1 MNKVTVTFVKPDG
14 TEVNIQTEPG
24 VSLLQLAQEEGLD
37 IEGVCEGNMACS
49 TCHMI
54 VAEEFFDR
62 LPEASED
69 EEEMLDLASGLTA
82 TSRLGCQVDVTPDLD
97 GLILYLP
104 AEKRNMLGF

>member
-1 MNKVTVTFVKPDG
+1 MSKVTVIFVKPDG
-14 TEVNIQTEPG
+14 SKVSVETEPG

-37 IEGVCEGNMACS
+37 IEGACEGNMACS

-54 VAEEFFDR
+54 VDGDYFDL

-82 TSRLGCQVDVTPDLD
+82 TSRLGCQVEVTKDLD
-97 GLILYLP
+97 GLVLYLP